1 MSIIKLSIAFLFL
14 FFSTILIAEKSAAEI
29 KVDLILEM
37 QKDGYLTE
45 ESAKTAMQKYITEN
59 DKQLKVE
66 ANGKSSTIGWSEY
79 LSWINFF
86 KVVAVIFFLVAFS
99 GVISKIILGLWILI
113 VKVPAIVYQ
122 LLFLTGTLTGTI
134 RPNFIW
140 ESQAFYIA
148 LFSSFANILVLGW
161 IVSSHEKLQKLIV
174 KIFNLGI
181 PIECIASFWGIL
193 YFAALAYA
201 YESSLFGFFAAVCLS
216 GVFSYTVFYMPGT
229 LFLYFREK
237 MLSSVVF
244 GHLAVLS
251 IYIVL
256 LKQTPQYTEYF
267 NTGIQYY
274 CTIALGVGL
283 LVGASPFYER
293 ENAIGYAGV
302 FILLFFAASFGYFF
316 YDLKVMASILFVFFI
331 LFALEWIGYIGY
343 QTGLIFGS
351 AIIGGSLY
359 ATAMLL
365 ENYGSM
371 LVLIL

>member
-122 LLFLTGTLTGTI
+122 FLF

-161 IVSSHEKLQKLIV
+161 IVSSHEKLQKLIA

-216 GVFSYTVFYMPGT
+216 GVFSYTVF
-229 LFLYFREK
+229 
-237 MLSSVVF
+237 
-244 GHLAVLS
+244 
-251 IYIVL
+251 
-256 LKQTPQYTEYF
+256 
-267 NTGIQYY
+267 
-274 CTIALGVGL
+274 
-283 LVGASPFYER
+283 
-293 ENAIGYAGV
+293 
-302 FILLFFAASFGYFF
+302 
-316 YDLKVMASILFVFFI
+316 
-331 LFALEWIGYIGY
+331 
-343 QTGLIFGS
+343 
-351 AIIGGSLY
+351 
-359 ATAMLL
+359 
-365 ENYGSM
+365 
-371 LVLIL
+371 